1 MSSKA
6 YLFGYGKLGRILV
19 ETLDASSVRFHII
32 ESTAEHCTRAK
43 EDGYSNAMQMDIT
56 RDEELE
62 TLNVHKDDF
71 LICVMDDEHLNVF
84 LILSLRALFPEV
96 TILAISTS
104 IYGTQKL
111 RMAGAT
117 KVIDLYQVSANR
129 IHNILKKPVATK
141 LMDDFLS
148 REEGVSF
155 KEIRLTQDSD
165 LVGRLVHEVDVQPHG
180 LLLVGFIRN
189 QAHQKFTFIT
199 GGPHHQLTAGDIIV
213 CIGEWEDLQRFE
225 QHIKD
230 NG

>member
-19 ETLDASSVRFHII
+19 ETLNASSVRFHII
-32 ESTAEHCTRAK
+32 ESTAEHCKRAK
-43 EDGYSNAMQMDIT
+43 EEGYSNVMQMDIT

-62 TLNVHKDDF
+62 TLNVQKGDF

-148 REEGVSF
+148 REEGISF

-189 QAHQKFTFIT
+189 QSHQKFTFIT
-199 GGPHHQLTAGDIIV
+199 SGPNHQLTAGDIIV